1 MQEEIIRK
9 EWEAKQAALRMKKE
23 EAQRQHE
30 EELKRHQDIQRGIDD
45 YIDNGAETPEFLRV
59 VSESQSSK
67 ELCPFFTKTGAC
79 RYGDV
84 CSRNHRRL
92 ALSKIILVPGFYTHF
107 SLQKTSAEYDTDVC
121 LEFESSETR
130 RDFREFYE
138 SVVPEL
144 ETFGRIKTLKV
155 CCNTEIHLRG
165 NLYVEYYSEREA
177 ARAWRKLKGRYYA
190 QRQLNCEFV
199 SLTSWRNAVCGMAK
213 CPKGR
218 ACNFLHTFRNPND
231 EYDIKSPP
239 RWAKKNDDFENSS
252 SRRSEHR

>member
-144 ETFGRIKTLKV
+144 ETFGRIKL
-155 CCNTEIHLRG
+155 
-165 NLYVEYYSEREA
+165 
-177 ARAWRKLKGRYYA
+177 
-190 QRQLNCEFV
+190 
-199 SLTSWRNAVCGMAK
+199 
-213 CPKGR
+213 
-218 ACNFLHTFRNPND
+218 
-231 EYDIKSPP
+231 
-239 RWAKKNDDFENSS
+239 
-252 SRRSEHR
+252 